1 MSKTYTQEEFDK
13 ALSKGI
19 AAATGRREEQL
30 GRKIKELG
38 FDSVEQVKEFKTNYE
53 NIIGERDRYKT
64 DFENLQNEATIS
76 AKKTEIKGLGVDDT
90 FVDYIY
96 NTVEDGNYEE
106 YITANP
112 KFKAENF
119 SKGGSQPLVNKT
131 QPNENEDKMRE
142 AAGLPPKK

>member
-1 MSKTYTQEEFDK
+1 MSKTYTQQEVDK
-13 ALSKGI
+13 IIKDRLS
-19 AAATGRREEQL
+19 RREDQFN
-30 GRKIKELG
+30 KMINELG
-38 FDSVEQVKEFKTNYE
+38 FESVEQVKNLKN
-53 NIIGERDRYKT
+53 ERDS
-64 DFENLQNEATIS
+64 LQGEFDTL
-76 AKKTEIKGLGVDDT
+76 KGEVELNNKRSTVKALGVDDT
-90 FVDYIY
+90 FVDFLI

-131 QPNENEDKMRE
+131 QPNENEDKMRQ

>member
-1 MSKTYTQEEFDK
+1 MSKTYTQQEVDK
-13 ALSKGI
+13 IIKDRLS
-19 AAATGRREEQL
+19 RREDQFN
-30 GRKIKELG
+30 KMINELG
-38 FDSVEQVKEFKTNYE
+38 FESVEQVKNLKN
-53 NIIGERDRYKT
+53 ERDS
-64 DFENLQNEATIS
+64 LQGEFDTL
-76 AKKTEIKGLGVDDT
+76 KGEVELNTKRSTVKALGVDDT
-90 FVDYIY
+90 FVDFLI

>member
-1 MSKTYTQEEFDK
+1 MSKTYTQQEVDK
-13 ALSKGI
+13 IIKDRLS
-19 AAATGRREEQL
+19 RREDQFN
-30 GRKIKELG
+30 KMINELG
-38 FDSVEQVKEFKTNYE
+38 FESVEQVKNLKN
-53 NIIGERDRYKT
+53 ERDS
-64 DFENLQNEATIS
+64 LQGEFDTLKGEVELNTKRS
-76 AKKTEIKGLGVDDT
+76 AVKALGVDDT
-90 FVDYIY
+90 FVDFLI

-131 QPNENEDKMRE
+131 QPNENEDKMRQ

>member
-1 MSKTYTQEEFDK
+1 MSKTYTQQEVDK
-13 ALSKGI
+13 IIKDRLS
-19 AAATGRREEQL
+19 RREDQFN
-30 GRKIKELG
+30 KMINELG
-38 FDSVEQVKEFKTNYE
+38 FESVEQVKNLKN
-53 NIIGERDRYKT
+53 ERDS
-64 DFENLQNEATIS
+64 LQGEFDTL
-76 AKKTEIKGLGVDDT
+76 KGEVELNTKRSTVKALGVDDT
-90 FVDYIY
+90 FVDFLI

-119 SKGGSQPLVNKT
+119 SKGGRQPLVNKT